1 MKINK
6 GGDMGLIPEKF
17 LEIFNIKKIEDNN
30 LIAKKLIGSKEE
42 DGETAEIIN
51 PYTKKPTTKYVK
63 CTVEDAK
70 RALNTAKEAF
80 KNTKNSPLHQ
90 RIAWIEDVANKL
102 EEKKEEFAKYITL
115 EVAKPISQAKVEVQ
129 RCIENLRI
137 CAAEGYHILGET
149 IPTDATPSGAK
160 TTSFYKRVPAGV
172 VVAITPFNFPLNLVA
187 HKIAP
192 ALISGNSVVLKPTP
206 EAPYT
211 AYAFAKLF
219 IESEYAIKDAL
230 SVVYGDAD
238 VGSTLVT
245 SPIPRVISF
254 TGSVPVGKIITQNA
268 GIKKV
273 ALELGGNAATF
284 VESTAD
290 LDWAAQ
296 RCAIGAFA
304 NSGQVCISLQRIYV
318 DEKIYEEFAA
328 KLGEEAGKLK
338 VGNPFEPDTFM
349 GPLISEEA
357 AIRAENWIQ
366 SAVKEGARII
376 AGGKREGNILAPT
389 ILADV
394 TDDMKIVCEEVFAP
408 IVSLVKVKS
417 YEEAVEKMNDSP
429 YGLQYSMFSNRI
441 DLMQRAIDDFE
452 AGGVIINDIP
462 TLRFDI
468 QPYGGVKLSGIGREG
483 PRYAIEEMTEIK
495 TIIIR

>member
-1 MKINK
+1 
-6 GGDMGLIPEKF
+6 
-17 LEIFNIKKIEDNN
+17 
-30 LIAKKLIGSKEE
+30 
-42 DGETAEIIN
+42 
-51 PYTKKPTTKYVK
+51 
-63 CTVEDAK
+63 
-70 RALNTAKEAF
+70 
-80 KNTKNSPLHQ
+80 
-90 RIAWIEDVANKL
+90 
-102 EEKKEEFAKYITL
+102 
-115 EVAKPISQAKVEVQ
+115 VAKPISQSKVEVQ
-129 RCIENLRI
+129 RCIENLKI
-137 CAAEGYHILGET
+137 CAAEGYQILGKT
-149 IPTDATPSGAK
+149 IPTDATPSGFK
-160 TTSFYKRVPAGV
+160 TTAFYKRVPMGV

-219 IESEYAIKDAL
+219 IDSEYAIKDAL

-238 VGSTLVT
+238 VGSTLVQ
-245 SPIPRVISF
+245 SPIPRKISF
-254 TGSVPVGKIITQNA
+254 TGSVPVGKIITQKA

-273 ALELGGNAATF
+273 TLELGGNAATF

-290 LDWAAQ
+290 LDHAAA
-296 RCAIGAFA
+296 RCAVGAFA

-318 DEKIYEEFAA
+318 DEKIYEEFAT
-328 KLGEEAGKLK
+328 KLGEEASKLK
-338 VGNPFEPDTFM
+338 VGSPFEEDTFM
-349 GPLISEEA
+349 GPLINEEA
-357 AIRAENWIQ
+357 AIRAKRWID

-376 AGGKREGNILAPT
+376 AGGKREGNILEPT

-394 TDDMKIVCEEVFAP
+394 TDDMKVVCEEVFAP
-408 IVSLVKVKS
+408 VVSLVKVS
-417 YEEAVEKMNDSP
+417 GYDEAVKKMNNSP
-429 YGLQYSMFSNRI
+429 YGLQYSIFTNRI
-441 DLMQRAIDDFE
+441 DLMQKAIEDFE

-483 PRYAIEEMTEIK
+483 PKYAIEDMTEIK

>member
-1 MKINK
+1 MEL
-6 GGDMGLIPEKF
+6 MEKF
-17 LEIFNIKKIEDNN
+17 LEILGVKEEK

-42 DGETAEIIN
+42 DGELAEIIN
-51 PYTKKPTTKYVK
+51 PYTKKPTTYYVK
-63 CTVEDAK
+63 CNPDDAK
-70 RALNTAKEAF
+70 KALEVAKKAF
-80 KNTKNSPLHQ
+80 ENTKKSPLSQ
-90 RIAWIEDVANKL
+90 RIALIEDVAKKL
-102 EEKKEEFAKYITL
+102 EEKKDFFARLITL
-115 EVAKPISQAKVEVQ
+115 EVAKPISQAKIEVN
-129 RCIENLRI
+129 RCIENLKI

-149 IPTDATPSGAK
+149 IPTDATKSGVK
-160 TTSFYKRVPAGV
+160 TTSFFKRVPAGV

-219 IESEYAIKDAL
+219 IESEYAIDDML

-238 VGSTLVT
+238 VGSTLVK

-254 TGSVPVGKIITQNA
+254 TGSVPVGKKIIQNA

-273 ALELGGNAATF
+273 TLELGGNAATF

-290 LDWAAQ
+290 LDYAAS

-318 DEKIYEEFAA
+318 DEKIYDEFAD
-328 KLGEEAGKLK
+328 KLGKEASKLK
-338 VGNPFEPDTFM
+338 VGSPFEEDTFM
-349 GPLISEEA
+349 GPLINEEA
-357 AIRAENWIQ
+357 AIRAENWIK
-366 SAVKEGARII
+366 SAVSEGARII
-376 AGGKREGNILAPT
+376 AGGKRDGNILEPT

-408 IVSLVKVKS
+408 IVSLVKVKDFD
-417 YEEAVEKMNDSP
+417 EAVSKMNNSP
-429 YGLQYSMFSNRI
+429 YGLQYSIFTNRI
-441 DLMQRAIDDFE
+441 DLMNRAIDEFE

-483 PRYAIEEMTEIK
+483 PRFAIEEMTEIK
-495 TIIIR
+495 TIIIK